1 MDRGLVF
8 LLAMKSKRLVSYNIH
23 KGFDPFGR
31 SIGIEP
37 MKKALIESGAD
48 FLLVQELVGERFK
61 GNQIEKQLELLADQR
76 WPHQAYGK
84 NAVYSSGHHGNA
96 ILSSVPIRKFQNMDL
111 TIQPLEMRGLLHVE
125 LEVELRPLHLIT
137 AHLDLFDIT
146 RSKQIEKILE
156 ILGGIPK
163 NEAILFGGDFN
174 DWAKKIGPIFSE
186 HLGLQEFLSP
196 SFPAP
201 FPLFC
206 LDRIYA
212 RRIAVENF
220 RVFHGKPWNFLSDH
234 LPLAL
239 DFRWNF

>member
-1 MDRGLVF
+1 
-8 LLAMKSKRLVSYNIH
+8 MKTKRLVSYNIH

-37 MKKALIESGAD
+37 MKKALIECGAD
-48 FLLVQELVGERFK
+48 FLMVQELVGERFK
-61 GNQIEKQLELLADQR
+61 ANQIEKQLEMLADER

-84 NAVYSSGHHGNA
+84 NAVYSEGHHGNA
-96 ILSSVPIRKFQNMDL
+96 ILSSVPIRKFQNIDL

-125 LEVELRPLHLIT
+125 LDVEKRPLHLIT
-137 AHLDLFDIT
+137 AHLDLFEIT

-156 ILGGIPK
+156 IVGGIPK

-174 DWAKKIGPIFSE
+174 DWAKKIGPIFSH
-186 HLGLQEFLSP
+186 HLELQEFLAP

-201 FPLFC
+201 LPLFC

-212 RRIAVENF
+212 RHVAVENF
-220 RVFHGKPWNFLSDH
+220 RVFRGKPWNFLSDH

-239 DFRWNF
+239 DFRWIF